1 MCLKLNIREEEN
13 RRKYELTVDWLWKCK
28 KGKTLSTFFEKN
40 NYNRV
45 IIYGMGELGQ
55 LLREEI
61 SEYVSVCFDRR
72 GKNNMWG
79 DTVDLSEIDEKGI
92 NLNDSNLV
100 VITLMDLDRK
110 IESSFYHLGFQGDIL
125 NLYDI
130 VLIYS

>member
-1 MCLKLNIREEEN
+1 
-13 RRKYELTVDWLWKCK
+13 
-28 KGKTLSTFFEKN
+28 
-40 NYNRV
+40 
-45 IIYGMGELGQ
+45 
-55 LLREEI
+55 
-61 SEYVSVCFDRR
+61 
-72 GKNNMWG
+72 MWG

-92 NLNDSNLV
+92 ILNDSNLV